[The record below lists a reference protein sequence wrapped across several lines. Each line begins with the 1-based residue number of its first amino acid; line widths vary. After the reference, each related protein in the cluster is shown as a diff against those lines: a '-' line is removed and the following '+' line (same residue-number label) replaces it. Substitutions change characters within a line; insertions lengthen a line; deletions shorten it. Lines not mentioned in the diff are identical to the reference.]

1 MSAPYRLTGDG
12 FESQWQTNYLGPH
25 TFTLCLMSLLLST
38 ASSSPDR
45 TRVRA
50 ANVSSDAAF
59 SGPKTIEWNDVN
71 MTSTKGVMELW

>member
-45 TRVRA
+45 TRVRVV
-50 ANVSSDAAF
+50 NVSSDAAF